1 MKSHDYVPRAYDALL
16 IWLTQFLNY
25 VTNNMLRFGLS
36 IQKIEPL
43 QTKFDDFYAAQEQ
56 AELPNAGKADR
67 LDREEKAVV
76 VSREAR
82 NFVNLYLRF
91 NPAVTDADR
100 VNLGLNVPDPE
111 PTPVPEPVTWPV
123 VILLDSGTIMR
134 LTLHYKDSESL
145 KSQAKPA
152 GVHGAEIRW
161 AILEAPPVT
170 TDDLIHSE
178 FSTRTP
184 HTFIYE
190 ENLRGKTVWF
200 RLRWENTRGE
210 KGPWSELYSAIIP

>member
-1 MKSHDYVPRAYDALL
+1 
-16 IWLTQFLNY
+16 
-25 VTNNMLRFGLS
+25 
-36 IQKIEPL
+36 
-43 QTKFDDFYAAQEQ
+43 
-56 AELPNAGKADR
+56 
-67 LDREEKAVV
+67 
-76 VSREAR
+76 
-82 NFVNLYLRF
+82 
-91 NPAVTDADR
+91 
-100 VNLGLNVPDPE
+100 VPDPE

-134 LTLHYKDSESL
+134 LGLHYKDSDSL
-145 KSQAKPA
+145 KSQAKPS

-161 AILEAPPVT
+161 AILEAPPTT

-184 HTFIYE
+184 HTFIFE
-190 ENLRGKTVWF
+190 ENQRGRTVWF